1 MAPANN
7 SCSSAFLYRNGTK
20 VIPLTYSVFL
30 SNLKRFLSVLGINN
44 TLYSGH
50 RFRRGGVMLDASFAL
65 ECGVTSE
72 LIESH
77 GDWKNYPY
85 KKYLDS
91 SCQNSQLAMNCFAPA
106 LCKA

>member
-1 MAPANN
+1 
-7 SCSSAFLYRNGTK
+7 
-20 VIPLTYSVFL
+20 
-30 SNLKRFLSVLGINN
+30 
-44 TLYSGH
+44 
-50 RFRRGGVMLDASFAL
+50 MLDASFAL